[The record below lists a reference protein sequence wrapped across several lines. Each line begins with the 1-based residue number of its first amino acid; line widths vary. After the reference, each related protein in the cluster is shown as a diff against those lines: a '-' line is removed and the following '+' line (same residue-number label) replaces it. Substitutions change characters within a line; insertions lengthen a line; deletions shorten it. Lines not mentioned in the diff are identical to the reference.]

1 LLNLTNNYILNS
13 MSNLINKAYKFRFY
27 PQNDLKVILAKTF
40 GCSRFVYN
48 KTLAFSETHTYH
60 DRDENAC
67 INYIII
73 NIP

>member
-1 LLNLTNNYILNS
+1 

-48 KTLAFSETHTYH
+48 HTLAFSESHYANKESIQDQGLIYKNLTEK
-60 DRDENAC
+60 DRVNL
-67 INYIII
+67 Y
-73 NIP
+73 